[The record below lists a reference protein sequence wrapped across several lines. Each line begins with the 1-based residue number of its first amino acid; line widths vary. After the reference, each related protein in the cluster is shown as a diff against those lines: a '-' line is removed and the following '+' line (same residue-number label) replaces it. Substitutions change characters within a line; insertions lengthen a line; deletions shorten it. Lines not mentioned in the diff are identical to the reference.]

1 MFSVWFI
8 TRHPAAKKSQ
18 NLLSLRLTDGQTD
31 RQTDKQTDP
40 LTEMPSSQT
49 HINIF
54 TYPYEGDIAQKV
66 IQTVFKFKSFGSIV
80 IDKKLICILQWITI
94 LVYQRVGLN
103 FKAKRLILDVLKCS
117 CPLICSRF
125 FRFKE
130 LIFFLLNFRNP
141 FFYLFSPLS
150 WKRPM
155 FIVYNFR
162 VIDARTAWLYQSWV
176 AWFFVKMQ
184 FFCVKH
190 LAKGLRSSYY
200 LWYGG

>member
-103 FKAKRLILDVLKCS
+103 FKAKRLFLDVLKCS

-162 VIDARTAWLYQSWV
+162 VIRTHA
-176 AWFFVKMQ
+176 
-184 FFCVKH
+184 H
-190 LAKGLRSSYY
+190 LDFISLE
-200 LWYGG
+200 

>member
-80 IDKKLICILQWITI
+80 IDKKLICILQ
-94 LVYQRVGLN
+94 
-103 FKAKRLILDVLKCS
+103 
-117 CPLICSRF
+117 
-125 FRFKE
+125 
-130 LIFFLLNFRNP
+130 
-141 FFYLFSPLS
+141 
-150 WKRPM
+150 
-155 FIVYNFR
+155 
-162 VIDARTAWLYQSWV
+162 
-176 AWFFVKMQ
+176 
-184 FFCVKH
+184 
-190 LAKGLRSSYY
+190 
-200 LWYGG
+200 